1 MFFYL
6 SKILWFVVEPG
17 NLLLIILCVG
27 VVLLWTPWR
36 TAGKWGVTLAAV
48 LAVFMATTPAGK
60 MLIGV
65 LEDRIE
71 RPESLP
77 DAVDGVIVLGGVVS
91 PALSDARGEA
101 SLNGASERLFAFSE
115 LAARYPK
122 ARLVFTGG
130 SGELFDQKRKEAHYV
145 GPIFNR
151 LGTDL
156 SRIVFEDRSRN
167 TFENAVFS
175 HELVAPV
182 KGENWIV
189 ITSAFHMP
197 RALGC
202 FRKLGW
208 DVIPYPVDFVTDGM
222 GEASLTLSLQGGI
235 GYLSAAMHEWLGL
248 VFYWLTGKTDAVFPA
263 LSPR

>member
-77 DAVDGVIVLGGVVS
+77 DPVDGVIVLGGVVA

-115 LAARYPK
+115 
-122 ARLVFTGG
+122 
-130 SGELFDQKRKEAHYV
+130 
-145 GPIFNR
+145 
-151 LGTDL
+151 
-156 SRIVFEDRSRN
+156 
-167 TFENAVFS
+167 
-175 HELVAPV
+175 
-182 KGENWIV
+182 
-189 ITSAFHMP
+189 
-197 RALGC
+197 
-202 FRKLGW
+202 
-208 DVIPYPVDFVTDGM
+208 
-222 GEASLTLSLQGGI
+222 
-235 GYLSAAMHEWLGL
+235 
-248 VFYWLTGKTDAVFPA
+248 
-263 LSPR
+263 